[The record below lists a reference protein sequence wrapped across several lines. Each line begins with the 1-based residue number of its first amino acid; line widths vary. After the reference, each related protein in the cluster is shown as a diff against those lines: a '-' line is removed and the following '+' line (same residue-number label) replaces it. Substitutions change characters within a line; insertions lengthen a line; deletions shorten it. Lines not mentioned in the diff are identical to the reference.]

1 MGTWGTG
8 LYSNDS
14 ACDIRGDYIDKLK
27 RGKTNDE
34 ATQELI
40 NSNRDIMGD
49 VEEEP
54 LFWFALAD
62 TQWNLGRLLPEVKEQ
77 ALAWLDKGGDLA
89 VWQEENPELA
99 VTREKVLRELQ
110 QKLNSPQ
117 PPEKKISQHRLYKC
131 DWKIGDVFAYQ
142 FNSEYAKEND
152 FYQKYVYFVKVAEN
166 TLYPG
171 HVVPVV
177 YFYKKVDS
185 VLSDI
190 TSLSNIDFIPQFYK
204 PIAYKNN
211 PGMKKQYL
219 LTLLNTSSRA
229 IPKNQLTFLGNVGNI
244 KRVDNEDLNSYNVNW
259 KRFETY
265 MIDNFKAWL

>member
-1 MGTWGTG
+1 M
-8 LYSNDS
+8 
-14 ACDIRGDYIDKLK
+14 
-27 RGKTNDE
+27 
-34 ATQELI
+34 
-40 NSNRDIMGD
+40 
-49 VEEEP
+49 
-54 LFWFALAD
+54 
-62 TQWNLGRLLPEVKEQ
+62 
-77 ALAWLDKGGDLA
+77 
-89 VWQEENPELA
+89 
-99 VTREKVLRELQ
+99 
-110 QKLNSPQ
+110 
-117 PPEKKISQHRLYKC
+117 
-131 DWKIGDVFAYQ
+131 
-142 FNSEYAKEND
+142 
-152 FYQKYVYFVKVAEN
+152 KVAEN
-166 TLYPG
+166 TWYPG

-177 YFYKKVDS
+177 YFYKKVDN

-265 MIDNFKAWL
+265 MIDNFKAWF